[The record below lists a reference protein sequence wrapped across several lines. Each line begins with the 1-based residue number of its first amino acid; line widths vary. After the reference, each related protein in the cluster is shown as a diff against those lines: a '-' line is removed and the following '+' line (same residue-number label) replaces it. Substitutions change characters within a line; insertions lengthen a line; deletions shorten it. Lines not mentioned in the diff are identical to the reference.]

1 LGGGLQEDFIN
12 KVTQWL
18 SVTTTGRFRGE
29 AALSGPKGTMSMEY
43 RENTSSRATTK
54 KYSFF

>member
-1 LGGGLQEDFIN
+1 VRIQEDFIH

-29 AALSGPKGTMSMEY
+29 AALSGPIGTMHMEY

-54 KYSFF
+54 KEI